1 MNARDSND
9 LPSDGGERASASRRW
24 SSRRLFAHSLGLL
37 IAALIVWLVL
47 RGYRQPE
54 LLLDFANARMC

>member
-1 MNARDSND
+1 MNARDSNG
-9 LPSDGGERASASRRW
+9 LPSDGGERMGASRRW
-24 SSRRLFAHSLGLL
+24 SSRRLVAHSLGLL

-54 LLLDFANARMC
+54 LLLDFANARLC